1 FKKLS
6 TRFIVATLLMML
18 ISSLLGFVLTNV
30 YYHFTEKPKNDA
42 RVTEILL
49 KQKVFAETHQID
61 ADEMFAEMANLNFQ
75 VLAVNDGEK
84 KFYGT
89 PFRKDN
95 VPLDTLDS
103 DEAIYHGI
111 KNREFSLFI

>member
-1 FKKLS
+1 MFKKLS

-42 RVTEILL
+42 RVTKILL
-49 KQKVFAETHQID
+49 EQRDFAEIHDID
-61 ADEMFAEMANLNFQ
+61 AVEMFAEIASLNFL
-75 VLAVNDGEK
+75 VLAAKDGEK

-89 PFRKDN
+89 PYSKDN
-95 VPLDTLDS
+95 VPLD
-103 DEAIYHGI
+103 
-111 KNREFSLFI
+111 